1 MNPMPSITQRVHVGR
16 QPIFD
21 SRGTVVAYELL
32 FRGSMEAVHAAARD
46 AYATS
51 QVILNV
57 FTEFGIAEVAGDR
70 LCFINLTRE
79 FIIGKVPLPFGPEN
93 VVLEIL
99 ETVDP
104 DDEVVAGVAALVEAG
119 YKIALD
125 DYVHGSGHE
134 RLLPLASYLKLDMLD
149 SDVDRF
155 DEVAAVCRE
164 YPGIQIVAERLET
177 ADHIALADRYGFE
190 LRQGYALSRPRVM
203 TATSLSPSRLVR
215 LQLVPAIGAADMDR
229 VISTIVSDPALA
241 LRVLRASNSAAA
253 GAAYKVSSVRQ
264 AVVLLGLTQIRQWA
278 MIMALG
284 DAVEA
289 TDEQLTTALLR
300 ARFCES
306 LAEGMHA
313 SPDAAFTAG
322 LISGVAEVLSLT
334 PAMLADRLPL
344 ADDVA
349 GALIDGTGALGDVL
363 RTVDAFSRGD
373 LESVAPA
380 AHGTDLVRAYVDGW
394 RWSARMVAA
403 TKVPA

>member
-1 MNPMPSITQRVHVGR
+1 MPSITQRVHVGR

-21 SRGTVVAYELL
+21 ARGVVVAYELL
-32 FRGSMEAVHAAARD
+32 FRGSMEAVDASFRD

-51 QVILNV
+51 QVMINV
-57 FTEFGIAEVAGDR
+57 FTEFGIEEVAGDR

-79 FIIGKVPLPFGPEN
+79 FIVGKVPLPFGPEN

-104 DDEVVAGVAALVEAG
+104 DDEVVAGVTALVEAG
-119 YKIALD
+119 FKIALD

-149 SDVDRF
+149 LDLERF
-155 DEVAAVCRE
+155 AEVVEVSRA
-164 YPGIQIVAERLET
+164 YPGMQIVAERLET
-177 ADHIALADRYGFE
+177 QEHVALADAYGFE

-203 TATSLSPSRLVR
+203 SATSLSPSRLHR

-229 VISTIVSDPALA
+229 ILTIIVSDPALA
-241 LRVLRASNSAAA
+241 LRVLRASNSVAS
-253 GAAYKVSSVRQ
+253 GASHRVSSVRQ
-264 AVVLLGLTQIRQWA
+264 AVVLLGLSQIRQWA

-284 DAVEA
+284 DAVE
-289 TDEQLTTALLR
+289 TSDEQLTTALLR

-306 LAEGMHA
+306 LATSMNA

-322 LISGVAEVLSLT
+322 LISGVAEVLGLT
-334 PAMLADRLPL
+334 PGMLADRLPL

-349 GALIDGTGALGDVL
+349 SALTQGAGPLGDIL

-373 LESVAPA
+373 LASVAPA
-380 AHGTDLVRAYVDGW
+380 AHNTDLVRAYVDGW
-394 RWSARMVAA
+394 RWSVRMVTA
-403 TKVPA
+403 TRLPA

>member
-1 MNPMPSITQRVHVGR
+1 MPSITQRVHVGR

-21 SRGTVVAYELL
+21 ARGAVVAYELL
-32 FRGSMEAVHAAARD
+32 FRGDKDAVDASRAD

-51 QVILNV
+51 QVMINV
-57 FTEFGIAEVAGDR
+57 FTEFGISEVAGDR

-79 FIIGKVPLPFGPEN
+79 FIVGKVPLPFGPEN

-104 DDEVVAGVAALVEAG
+104 DEEVIAGVTALVEAG
-119 YKIALD
+119 FKIALD

-149 SDVDRF
+149 LDLARF
-155 DEVAAVCRE
+155 AEVVEVSRA
-164 YPGIQIVAERLET
+164 YPGMQIVAERLET
-177 ADHIALADRYGFE
+177 LEHVALADRYKFE

-203 TATSLSPSRLVR
+203 SATSLSPSRLHR

-229 VISTIVSDPALA
+229 VLTIIVSDPALA

-253 GAAYKVSSVRQ
+253 GASHRVSSVRQ
-264 AVVLLGLTQIRQWA
+264 AVVLLGLAQIRRWA

-289 TDEQLTTALLR
+289 SDEQLTTALLR

-306 LAEGMHA
+306 LAESMRA

-322 LISGVAEVLSLT
+322 LISGVAEVLSMT
-334 PAMLADRLPL
+334 PAMLAERLPL
-344 ADDVA
+344 ADDVLA
-349 GALIDGTGALGDVL
+349 ALTDGTGALGDVL

-373 LESVAPA
+373 LDAVAPA
-380 AHGTDLVRAYVDGW
+380 AHDTDLVRAYVDGW

-403 TKVPA
+403 TRVPA

>member
-1 MNPMPSITQRVHVGR
+1 MPSITQRVHVGR

-21 SRGTVVAYELL
+21 ARGVVVAYELL
-32 FRGSMEAVHAAARD
+32 FRGSMEAVDASARD

-51 QVILNV
+51 QVMINV

-104 DDEVVAGVAALVEAG
+104 DDEVVAGVTALVEAG
-119 YKIALD
+119 YRIALD

-149 SDVDRF
+149 LDLARF
-155 DEVAAVCRE
+155 AEVVEVSRA
-164 YPGIQIVAERLET
+164 YPGMQIVAERLET
-177 ADHIALADRYGFE
+177 QEHVALADSYGFE

-203 TATSLSPSRLVR
+203 TATSLSPSRLHR

-229 VISTIVSDPALA
+229 VLTIIVSDPALA

-253 GAAYKVSSVRQ
+253 GASHRVSSVRQ
-264 AVVLLGLTQIRQWA
+264 AVVLLGLAQIRRWA

-289 TDEQLTTALLR
+289 SDEQLTTALLR

-322 LISGVAEVLSLT
+322 LISGVAEVLGLT
-334 PAMLADRLPL
+334 PGMLADRLPL
-344 ADDVA
+344 SDDVLA
-349 GALIDGTGALGDVL
+349 ALTHGTGALGDVL

-373 LESVAPA
+373 LDAVAPA
-380 AHGTDLVRAYVDGW
+380 AHSTDLVRAYVDGW
-394 RWSARMVAA
+394 RWSVRMVTATRTAA
-403 TKVPA
+403 